1 MARFIQTAYSAEHA
15 GITRFTRGFAAVR
28 ELDATITHPVLATLA
43 FIGAPLHRAGLK
55 LGAMLAAWNA
65 ARKQRAE
72 DDKLWA
78 IALSDARVMA
88 DLSRAMSADAARQA
102 RAYY

>member
-1 MARFIQTAYSAEHA
+1 MARFIQAEYPTEHA

-28 ELDATITHPVLATLA
+28 ELDATITHPVIATLA
-43 FIGAPLHRAGLK
+43 FVGAPVRK
-55 LGAMLAAWNA
+55 LAAKGAERFAAWSA

-78 IALSDARVMA
+78 VALADARVMA
-88 DLSRAMSADAARQA
+88 DLSRAMSDEASRAAR
-102 RAYY
+102 YY

>member
-55 LGAMLAAWNA
+55 LAAWNA